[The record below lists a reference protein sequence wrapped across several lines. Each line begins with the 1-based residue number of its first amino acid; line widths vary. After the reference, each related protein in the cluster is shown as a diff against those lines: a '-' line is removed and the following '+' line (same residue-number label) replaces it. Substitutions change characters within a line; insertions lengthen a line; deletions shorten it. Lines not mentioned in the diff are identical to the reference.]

1 MRMTKKI
8 KAEIIERLS
17 EHYAGAKPALVYRN
31 SFELL
36 VAVILSAQCTDKRV
50 NITTARLFAKADSP
64 QKILDLGLKALEE
77 EIKDCGLY
85 HNKAKNIYAACGIL
99 MEKYDGAVPETFE
112 ELLSL
117 PGVGRKTAN
126 VVSSVAFNKPAIA
139 VDTHVFRVSN
149 RLRIAVGETP
159 LEVEKE
165 LQKLIPKESWSDAHH
180 WLIWHG
186 RNLCQSRRPK
196 CSKCFLNDLCPS
208 KSENVEEKK

>member
-1 MRMTKKI
+1 MKKS
-8 KAEIIERLS
+8 ERYSGILDWF
-17 EHYAGAKPALVYRN
+17 ERNMPLAQTELHYNDP
-31 SFELL
+31 FQLL

-50 NITTARLFAKADSP
+50 NMVTPPLF
-64 QKILDLGLKALEE
+64 
-77 EIKDCGLY
+77 
-85 HNKAKNIYAACGIL
+85 
-99 MEKYDGAVPETFE
+99 EKYTTPLSLASATYDEVFPYLKSVSYPNSKTRHVIAMASKLLEDFGGEVPSDIDS
-112 ELLSL
+112 LMSL

-159 LEVEKE
+159 LEVEKG